1 MFHEFPK
8 MIFPGGDAPD
18 GKWVI
23 VNDADEEAQAM
34 AKAEK
39 PKSAEIEVNETAS
52 TDEGKKK
59 K

>member
-34 AKAEK
+34 AKSEK
-39 PKSAEIEVNETAS
+39 VNETAS

>member
-1 MFHEFPK
+1 